1 MKATEAIRE
10 IMRIREV
17 KPSMLATTLNLKKS
31 NVLSERLGQ
40 KNMSVIKMNEM
51 LDVLDYKMVV
61 VPRDWEIPENGFEID

>member
-17 KPSMLATTLNLKKS
+17 KLSMLATALNIQKS

-40 KNMSVIKMNEM
+40 KNISIVKMNEM

>member
-17 KPSMLATTLNLKKS
+17 KPSMLATTLNIKS

-40 KNMSVIKMNEM
+40 KNMSIIKMNEM